1 MNTNNPNDAGTR
13 GAAEAGEAAGREAA
27 GLFVDIRHISAAQ
40 LAMLGLGGLAY
51 VKRVAT
57 ENGTAYA
64 IHAADGSPMAL
75 VAAQEVAVAAI
86 IQHEMVPALVH

>member
-1 MNTNNPNDAGTR
+1 M
-13 GAAEAGEAAGREAA
+13 AAR
-27 GLFVDIRHISAAQ
+27 FVDIRHISAAQ
-40 LAMLGLGGLAY
+40 LGLLGLGGLAY

-75 VAAQEVAVAAI
+75 VPAEEVAVAAI